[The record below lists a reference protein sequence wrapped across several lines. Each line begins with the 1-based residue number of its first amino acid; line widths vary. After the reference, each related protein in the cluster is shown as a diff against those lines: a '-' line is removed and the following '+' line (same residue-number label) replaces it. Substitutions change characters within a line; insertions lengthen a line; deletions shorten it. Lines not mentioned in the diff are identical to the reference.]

1 MATTTSFAIVMGN
14 KKTNMF
20 LHFPTKAIIKAKGKG
35 ASEPSIK
42 PLSKLA
48 VNGQPHH

>member
-1 MATTTSFAIVMGN
+1 MGN

-35 ASEPSIK
+35 ASVPSIK